1 MLRALA
7 LFLQGVNNGLA
18 RHRLLRIE
26 FSAATLGAISTLFD
40 YESGRGRTKLSET
53 LAPSV
58 TVQQLIPRF
67 EQSPSD
73 FLYTHNG
80 ICLHNITINA
90 ISYGSPVV
98 LKLQDIRRFLFF
110 VLVIRGECRIAS
122 GENGFVAKANEMFVI
137 NAGQPIHAELSNGFQ
152 EIVIGIDVD
161 ALTPAILRMIDRPIS
176 IPIRFDCAPL
186 PFEGDGSPLGRFIRL
201 LCAEM
206 DAERTSFEFKAIGEL
221 YEQTLLSLMLTSL
234 PHNYSEWL
242 QHGVPAAIPYY
253 VRRAERFVRDNL
265 RLALT
270 LDDIVQASGTGMRS
284 LHQAFREFRRTT
296 PMLYLKECR
305 LQLARARLQDKGFQ
319 NRSIAELAHEVGFE
333 YPNKFSRA
341 YRLRFN
347 ELPSTT
353 RLCTRPD

>member
-1 MLRALA
+1 MDSQNLA
-7 LFLQGVNNGLA
+7 FRESGFPQLPLA
-18 RHRLLRIE
+18 RYQLC
-26 FSAATLGAISTLFD
+26 STTNPD
-40 YESGRGRTKLSET
+40 VARTKLSET

-58 TVQQLIPRF
+58 MVQQLIPRF
-67 EQSPSD
+67 EKSPSD
-73 FLYTHNG
+73 FLYTHNSIG
-80 ICLHNITINA
+80 LQNITINA

-98 LKLQDIRRFLFF
+98 LKLHDIQKFLFF

-122 GENGFVAKANEMFVI
+122 GESGFIAKANEMFVI

-152 EIVIGIDVD
+152 EIVIAIAVD
-161 ALTPAILRMIDRPIS
+161 ALTPAILRMIDRPVS
-176 IPIRFDCAPL
+176 IPIQFNCVPSPFD
-186 PFEGDGSPLGRFIRL
+186 GDGGPLGRFVRL

-242 QHGVPAAIPYY
+242 HRGVPAAIPYY
-253 VRRAERFVRDNL
+253 VRRAERFIRDNL
-265 RLALT
+265 QSALT

-305 LQLARARLQDKGFQ
+305 LQLARTHLQDKELQ
-319 NRSIAELAHEVGFE
+319 DRSIAELAHEVGFE
-333 YPNKFSRA
+333 YPSKFSRA

-353 RLCTRPD
+353 RLCTCPD

>member
-1 MLRALA
+1 MDTQNLVFCEPTFPQLP
-7 LFLQGVNNGLA
+7 LA
-18 RHRLLRIE
+18 RYQLCSTTNPDIARI
-26 FSAATLGAISTLFD
+26 
-40 YESGRGRTKLSET
+40 KLSET

-67 EQSPSD
+67 EKTPSN

-80 ICLHNITINA
+80 IVLQNITINA

-98 LKLQDIRRFLFF
+98 LELHDIQKFLFF
-110 VLVIRGECRIAS
+110 VLVIRGECRITS
-122 GENGFVAKANEMFVI
+122 GENRFIAKAGEMFVI
-137 NAGQPIHAELSNGFQ
+137 NAGQPIQAELSSEFQ
-152 EIVIGIDVD
+152 EIVIGIDAN

-176 IPIRFDCAPL
+176 IPIQFDCAPL
-186 PFEGDGSPLGRFIRL
+186 PFEGDGGPLGRFVRL

-206 DAERTSFEFKAIGEL
+206 DAERTSFKFKAISEL

-242 QHGVPAAIPYY
+242 HHGVPAAIPYY
-253 VRRAERFVRDNL
+253 IRRAEHFIRENL
-265 RLALT
+265 QSALT

-305 LQLARARLQDKGFQ
+305 LQLARARLQDAKFHD
-319 NRSIAELAHEVGFE
+319 RSIAELAHEVGFE
-333 YPNKFSRA
+333 YPSKFSRA